1 MTAISLIPRM
11 SEKAYGS
18 TQMRTYVFTVPLSVN
33 KQQIAQAVAEQ
44 YGVKVSDV
52 KTLIAKGK
60 VVRFSRGT
68 RRMPGTAKRKDTKK
82 AYVTLVE
89 GESIKIFDEAESME
103 TM

>member
-1 MTAISLIPRM
+1 MTVISLIPRM

-18 TQMRTYVFTVPLSVN
+18 AQNNTYVFSVPVSAN

-44 YGVKVSDV
+44 YKVEVSDV
-52 KTLIAKGK
+52 HTLVSKGK

-68 RRMPGTAKRKDTKK
+68 RRMPGTAQRKDTKK

-89 GESIKIFDEAESME
+89 GSSIKIFDEADTKE
-103 TM
+103 TK